1 MIKFILYDDHAETFQ
16 RTSNIINRS
25 MMNYEFDYRIEKYS
39 KYDKQLENTINT
51 DSCQKIYLL
60 DIEVPMVNGI
70 SLAAKI
76 RKKDWNSVIV
86 FLTAHEKY
94 RKTAFD
100 ERLMILD
107 YVCKAKEYHRRL
119 DETIKIAINAL
130 NKNKNTLTYKFN
142 SVIHRLPLNDILYI
156 VKVPANK
163 KCTIHTVSG
172 NTYEIG
178 GSVAKLSKTLK
189 GNFKQSHKSCIVN
202 VDNILTV
209 DSCNNIITFINGKHT
224 NLLSSRMRKSF
235 EEYVLDHK

>member
-94 RKTAFD
+94 RKTAF
-100 ERLMILD
+100 
-107 YVCKAKEYHRRL
+107 
-119 DETIKIAINAL
+119 
-130 NKNKNTLTYKFN
+130 
-142 SVIHRLPLNDILYI
+142 
-156 VKVPANK
+156 
-163 KCTIHTVSG
+163 
-172 NTYEIG
+172 
-178 GSVAKLSKTLK
+178 
-189 GNFKQSHKSCIVN
+189 SCSIW
-202 VDNILTV
+202 
-209 DSCNNIITFINGKHT
+209 
-224 NLLSSRMRKSF
+224 R
-235 EEYVLDHK
+235 